1 MFSVPIVQAGEPVLR
16 KRTRQLTPEEL
27 ADVPTLI
34 EIMRDTMRAAPGV
47 GLAAP
52 QIGLGL
58 AVAVVEDRPDYQTR
72 LDNSELAARGREPVP
87 FYALINP
94 RLTIVDPTPVEHF
107 EGCLSVEG
115 YMAIVPRARSVRV
128 DALGLDGKP
137 VVIEATG
144 WHARILQHELDHL
157 DGVLYIDRMY
167 TRTFSRQI

>member
-1 MFSVPIVQAGEPVLR
+1 MFSVPIVQAGDPVLR
-16 KRTRQLTPEEL
+16 SRTRRLGPEEL
-27 ADVPTLI
+27 SALPALI

-52 QIGLGL
+52 QIGIGL
-58 AVAVVEDRPDYQTR
+58 AVAVVEDRADYQSK
-72 LDNSELAARGREPVP
+72 LEASELAERGREPVP

-94 RLTIVDPTPVEHF
+94 RLTIIDPTPVEHY

-115 YMAIVPRARSVRV
+115 YMAVVPRARAVRV

-137 VVIEATG
+137 LVIEATG

-167 TRTFSRQI
+167 TRSFSRQ